1 MSLNFFEMLFDK
13 ISTRDCES
21 PLLKKCIGSQSL
33 LGNNMSISSQYH
45 EDPFKVEKIRSA
57 HVPINRSPL
66 NASMN
71 PFHNF
76 ASSDS
81 SLVNQISKS
90 FPPPSSF
97 FRNYCRGASE
107 LEIFR
112 EIAGYELSKST
123 QFIEKVAET
132 ICYITDSYMN
142 KMVNTT
148 ENHSVCAKQSVDTVD
163 LSKKQFENKTK
174 KVDQTGDLLPNAMCS
189 VIYSCDNLKS
199 NPSDCSELSSKTS
212 CSGSDISSPNRKNS
226 KTFTIDMIPKITV
239 EIPVQRAPAQKSKAS
254 VIICHATLNQ
264 ELTNRKNKEIQ
275 KRSRN
280 RRRRQKKNKKA
291 NLEKECDI
299 KSDAKS
305 KPNKQDELSSDGSK
319 MPDAVKNKNIKSDAL
334 HHVKDE
340 AENTESVQIILPNV
354 SSFFISVESADG
366 DSDWDESCDSEWLDD
381 ASEFE
386 CTGLNVINL
395 TTPKVNT
402 VLLTIPS
409 SHKEDDI
416 EVLRLNAVLH
426 KVNKEWNESTKELNG
441 KLKCSTKVSFA
452 PDDELVEVLPVEI
465 YDRKGEWELYAL
477 ERLRFKR
484 RIDELE
490 KIISP
495 CLSKEHRAKVYKK
508 LFEADL

>member
-1 MSLNFFEMLFDK
+1 MLFDK
-13 ISTRDCES
+13 ISSRDCES

-66 NASMN
+66 NTSMN

-76 ASSDS
+76 VSSDS

-90 FPPPSSF
+90 FPPPNSF

-142 KMVNTT
+142 KMVNTS
-148 ENHSVCAKQSVDTVD
+148 ENHSVCTKQSVDTAD
-163 LSKKQFENKTK
+163 LSKRQFENKTSK
-174 KVDQTGDLLPNAMCS
+174 KVDQTSDLTNSMCS
-189 VIYSCDNLKS
+189 VYSCDNQKS
-199 NPSDCSELSSKTS
+199 NPSDCAELSTKTG
-212 CSGSDISSPNRKNS
+212 CSGSDLSSPNTKNL

-239 EIPVQRAPAQKSKAS
+239 EIPVPRASAQKNRAS

-264 ELTNRKNKEIQ
+264 ELINRKNKDIQ

-291 NLEKECDI
+291 NLEKECDM
-299 KSDAKS
+299 KNDAKS
-305 KPNKQDELSSDGSK
+305 KQEEFSSQGSK
-319 MPDAVKNKNIKSDAL
+319 MHNAVKNKNIKCDAL

-340 AENTESVQIILPNV
+340 TDNTESVQIILPNV
-354 SSFFISVESADG
+354 SSFFISVESTDG

-409 SHKEDDI
+409 SHKEDDK
-416 EVLRLNAVLH
+416 EALRLNAVLH
-426 KVNKEWNESTKELNG
+426 RVNNEWNESTKELKG

-508 LFEADL
+508 MFEANL